1 MLLYDMVLTDDLRH
15 IFKFTE
21 LFSKLENIKIIF
33 HSLFSI
39 IIIDKRVLTNFMFQT
54 YKLHIDKSFNC
65 HHKNLKLFFNSNL
78 YIYISFISPSKATYY
93 YITCVART

>member
-1 MLLYDMVLTDDLRH
+1 MLLHDMVLTDDLRH

-39 IIIDKRVLTNFMFQT
+39 TIIDKRVLTNFMFQT

-65 HHKNLKLFFNSNL
+65 HHKNLKLFFNSIL
-78 YIYISFISPSKATYY
+78 DIYIFYFTFQSHILLYNL
-93 YITCVART
+93 CG